1 MMWIIGSMSVG
12 LNLTI
17 NSRETQMK
25 LKHLYKF
32 KKELDA
38 QNIFFGFSGPLSQ
51 ELFVEIGHTLR
62 NRMKLE
68 ETNSAKVLKV
78 FSLFVEQVQNVIH
91 YSAERLSTTQPD
103 PIELS
108 HGVIVI
114 GCENEKYYVM
124 CGNLIGS
131 ELVDNLQSRLITLQN
146 MDKEELKQYYKEQR
160 KKETNEN
167 SNSKGAGLGFIELA
181 RKTTQPI
188 EFEFQPID
196 ENLAFFSLRTF
207 I

>member
-1 MMWIIGSMSVG
+1 
-12 LNLTI
+12 
-17 NSRETQMK
+17 MK

-51 ELFVEIGHTLR
+51 NLFVEIGYTLR

-68 ETNSAKVLKV
+68 ETSSAKALKV
-78 FSLFVEQVQNVIH
+78 FALFVEQVQNIIH
-91 YSAERLSTTQPD
+91 YSAERISTTQPD

-124 CGNLIGS
+124 CGNLIDS
-131 ELVDNLQSRLITLQN
+131 KLVDNLQQRLVTLQN
-146 MDKEELKQYYKEQR
+146 MDKEELKHYYKEQR
-160 KKETNEN
+160 RKEAGEG
-167 SNSKGAGLGFIELA
+167 SKGAGLGFIELA

-188 EFEFQPID
+188 EFDFQPIN
-196 ENLAFFSLRTF
+196 ENLSFFSLRTF

>member
-1 MMWIIGSMSVG
+1 
-12 LNLTI
+12 
-17 NSRETQMK
+17 MK

-38 QNIFFGFSGPLSQ
+38 QHIFFGFSGPLSQ

-91 YSAERLSTTQPD
+91 YSADRLSTTQPD
-103 PIELS
+103 SVELS

-124 CGNLIGS
+124 CGNLINS
-131 ELVDNLQSRLITLQN
+131 NLVDDLQNRLITLKN
-146 MDKEELKQYYKEQR
+146 MDKEELKRYYKEQR
-160 KKETNEN
+160 KRETNEN

-188 EFEFQPID
+188 EFEFQPVD
-196 ENLAFFSLRTF
+196 EHLAFFSLRTF

>member
-1 MMWIIGSMSVG
+1 
-12 LNLTI
+12 
-17 NSRETQMK
+17 MK
-25 LKHLYKF
+25 LKYLYKF

-38 QNIFFGFSGPLSQ
+38 QNILFGFSGPLSQ

-68 ETNSAKVLKV
+68 ETSSAKVLKV
-78 FSLFVEQVQNVIH
+78 FTLFVEQVQNIIH
-91 YSAERLSTTQPD
+91 YSAERISTTQPN
-103 PIELS
+103 PVELS

-114 GCENEKYYVM
+114 GYENEKYYVM
-124 CGNLIGS
+124 CGNLIDS
-131 ELVDNLQSRLITLQN
+131 KLVDDLQKRLVTLQN
-146 MDKEELKQYYKEQR
+146 MDKEELKHYYKEQR
-160 KKETNEN
+160 KKETNED
-167 SNSKGAGLGFIELA
+167 SRGAGLGFIELA
-181 RKTTQPI
+181 RKTSQPI